1 MREYKV
7 TCRITVYQMDELSA
21 ADRELVNAA
30 CEATKSSYAPYSH
43 FRVGAAARLSDG
55 TIFAGSNQE
64 AAAFP
69 SGMCAERTVLYA
81 AQAQH
86 PDKKVVALAIAAQ
99 TGGHFLD
106 DPITPCGA
114 CRQVILEAEDR
125 GKCDIRILLHG
136 TKGIHVIGNARELLP
151 LHFTSDNLK

>member
-1 MREYKV
+1 MRRYEV
-7 TCRITVYQMDELSA
+7 RCSITVYQMEELPA
-21 ADRELVNAA
+21 EDRELVEAA
-30 CEATKSSYAPYSH
+30 CESTHTSYSPYSH
-43 FRVGAAARLSDG
+43 FQVGAAARLSDG

-86 PDKKVVALAIAAQ
+86 PGKQVLALAIAAQ
-99 TGGHFLD
+99 TGGHFLAG
-106 DPITPCGA
+106 PIPPCGA

-125 GKCDIRILLHG
+125 AKHDISILLYG
-136 TKGIHVIGNARELLP
+136 TEGVHVFENARALLP
-151 LHFTSDNLK
+151 LYFVSDSMK